1 MSLRRGLARLK
12 RRGTRAHFILALAF
26 ERMLLLLRASQP
38 FILLATLALV
48 AYSLFSSQPWPYAL
62 HAQAGQ
68 ISLSPVAAGQTR
80 WSLEGATVCLRRAAA
95 IEHSVPMTYSSDACS
110 SARWVELDLSGF
122 DDPMLQFE
130 GVGRAGQAEVRFDL
144 RLEGGLALSVRSA
157 DGGLSLVSASGQ
169 GAALGQEMIALF
181 PAVGEAE
188 AAWASERVFPFA
200 GSVRI
205 GNDARTGTS
214 GLLRA
219 GDLSIYTRSDD
230 SISGRGLVDS
240 VALLPGDRVELST
253 VAGAVSR
260 PSRGFI
266 HVDLLQPL
274 PEQAAAGLSLV
285 AFGHAEDV
293 RIVRF
298 GEQTQAFQPSLWA
311 RLSRNAVLGSWVAAL
326 LAVLGLMAVYREGSE
341 IGSESRLQQLSQN
354 LAESKPSPP
363 ARRGRRGRRR

>member
-1 MSLRRGLARLK
+1 MSFGRALARLK
-12 RRGTRAHFILALAF
+12 RIGFDAHLILALAF

-68 ISLSPVAAGQTR
+68 ISLSPAASGQTR
-80 WSLEGATVCLRRAAA
+80 WSLEGAAVCLRRTAA
-95 IEHSVPMTYSSDACS
+95 IGHSLPMTYSSGACS
-110 SARWVELDLSGF
+110 SERWVELDLSGI

-130 GVGRAGQAEVRFDL
+130 GVGREGQAEVRFDL
-144 RLEGGLALSVRSA
+144 RPEGGVALSVRAA

-169 GAALGQEMIALF
+169 GAALGEEMIALF
-181 PAVGEAE
+181 PAVGGAE
-188 AAWASERVFPFA
+188 AAWASQRVFPFT
-200 GSVRI
+200 GSVRV

-240 VALLPGDRVELST
+240 VALLPGDRVELSSA
-253 VAGAVSR
+253 AGAVSR
-260 PSRGFI
+260 PSRGFV
-266 HVDLLQPL
+266 HVDLLQPQ
-274 PEQAAAGLSLV
+274 PDQAPAGLSLV

-311 RLSRNAVLGSWVAAL
+311 RLNRNAVLGSWVAAL

-341 IGSESRLQQLSQN
+341 IGSETRLQQLSEN
-354 LAESKPSPP
+354 LAERNASPP
-363 ARRGRRGRRR
+363 ARKGRRGRRR